1 MLKAAT
7 LGAVLLVGAPI
18 LGQGYG
24 PNWFE
29 DFDAA
34 VAAAKEQKK
43 DLLVDFTGSDW

>member
-1 MLKAAT
+1 MHRRLAICAA
-7 LGAVLLVGAPI
+7 LLIGAP
-18 LGQGYG
+18 LHAQGYG
-24 PNWFE
+24 PDWFE